1 MQIHNWK
8 PTNWDAL
15 LSGAECPLCQR
26 LHAAELNDDHGL
38 FIADLRFSRLRLSR
52 NQCVPGY
59 SVLICKRHVIEP
71 FELSAEERALFFE
84 DVVQVGR
91 ALQIAFNA
99 DKMNYQM
106 LGNAIPHL
114 HAHIIP
120 RYFTDPAPQ
129 RPIDPTPTGQEVYL
143 SEAGYAERIAA
154 IQRAI
159 SK

>member
-1 MQIHNWK
+1 MTHNWK

-15 LSGAECPLCQR
+15 LSGEQCPLCER

-52 NQCVPGY
+52 NQFVAGY

-71 FELSAEERALFFE
+71 HELSAQERALFFE
-84 DVVQVGR
+84 DVAQAGR
-91 ALQIAFNA
+91 ALQTVFGA

-120 RYFTDPAPQ
+120 RYFIDPAPQ
-129 RPIDPTPTGQEVYL
+129 RPIDPTPPGQEVYL
-143 SEAGYAERIAA
+143 TEAEYAERIAK
-154 IQRAI
+154 IRRALA
-159 SK
+159 